1 MCLVNGGALY
11 RSRAKAIALI
21 PISCSVAQTNVL
33 FLRVCAI
40 VYVTIALG
48 AATAFT
54 VYATTR
60 TGLFTYRILS
70 VIAISAEMLGYCW

>member
-1 MCLVNGGALY
+1 
-11 RSRAKAIALI
+11 
-21 PISCSVAQTNVL
+21 
-33 FLRVCAI
+33 VCAI